1 MQFVL
6 PTYCTYSDIICT
18 LIKINPEDLCISG
31 KDVNIFIYRPHEWC
45 AFRLI
50 QYIVADVQNWGYHAL
65 IFLFIF
71 TTFWFFYLSVDTFPS
86 SQRVNV
92 CLPHQRILLSHWTT
106 NSLHCHTSTWTST
119 SVFTL
124 VWDLYFCLCPLYA
137 EVPGTLPADTG
148 ISGSL
153 L

>member
-50 QYIVADVQNWGYHAL
+50 QYIAADVQNWGYHAL
-65 IFLFIF
+65 ILLFFLA
-71 TTFWFFYLSVDTFPS
+71 L
-86 SQRVNV
+86 
-92 CLPHQRILLSHWTT
+92 
-106 NSLHCHTSTWTST
+106 
-119 SVFTL
+119 
-124 VWDLYFCLCPLYA
+124 
-137 EVPGTLPADTG
+137 
-148 ISGSL
+148 SGSFTYL
-153 L
+153 